1 MRKRFVSGCFVAM
14 LVAAFFGC
22 ESTRSGEKAKVEPAP
37 MNGLYQ
43 RVGEQKLRAVVND
56 LVDASAKDPKVAIEQ
71 AGKAANWSATPENVA
86 DFKRGL
92 FQFVAAATGGPQ
104 IYKGKDMATAHKGM
118 NITDAQ
124 FDAMMSHL
132 KEAMDKNKIAPEE
145 QRELTQVFN
154 GTRSAIV
161 QQPK

>member
-71 AGKAANWSATPENVA
+71 AGKAANWGATPENVA

-124 FDAMMSHL
+124 FDAMMTHL
-132 KEAMDKNKIAPEE
+132 KEAMDKNQVAPEE